1 MMTTSTAMMMI
12 IGNLSIPKHSKNS
25 FFSRK
30 WKREQRKS
38 EIMRSFPPS
47 YVSGGNPHLAATYMA
62 NLNKAAAYAAHAAAS
77 RHSMIGPSFGGPP
90 QSNLGAT
97 SVTSQEDLTVDNRV
111 RLQQDAYGHNIYA
124 VSGFFDFES
133 HKIMHLSLH

>member
-1 MMTTSTAMMMI
+1 MMMRTR
-12 IGNLSIPKHSKNS
+12 SKHSKIPFS
-25 FFSRK
+25 SRK

-47 YVSGGNPHLAATYMA
+47 YVSGGNPHLAATYMP

-77 RHSMIGPSFGGPP
+77 RHSMIGPSFGGP
-90 QSNLGAT
+90 QSNLGGT

-111 RLQQDAYGHNIYA
+111 RLQQDAYGHNVYA
-124 VSGFFDFES
+124 VSCSFDF
-133 HKIMHLSLH
+133 